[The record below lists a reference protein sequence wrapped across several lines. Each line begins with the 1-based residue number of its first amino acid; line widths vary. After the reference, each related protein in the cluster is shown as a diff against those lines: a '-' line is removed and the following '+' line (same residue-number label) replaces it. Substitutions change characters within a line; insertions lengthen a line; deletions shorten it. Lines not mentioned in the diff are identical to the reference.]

1 VATAQAQVQA
11 AQERVFQ
18 ARAAYGPT
26 VTLNA
31 NTSES
36 RYEEAPGY
44 ALRQFSA
51 RQTAIQLTQPLLRT
65 LLWPALDGAQAQ
77 LEQLQATL
85 EQVRGE
91 SSVRLLEAA
100 FEQMKARD
108 TLSYARAQRLAA
120 EEQLASARR
129 AFKVGTVTVVDVR
142 DAEAKVDTV
151 DAQILAAQADL
162 ALRSQFLAELVG
174 HEAPELLDRGL
185 AAEALPTLPSGSVLE
200 WLAEAQS
207 RNPQLLAALQG
218 LASAEAE
225 VRKAWQGHAPTVDLT
240 YNYSMSSDSGTLTSV
255 LPRKGNQSQVGLAI
269 TVPLFASGATQS
281 KVREAMALRDK
292 AQADVDAARRAVQ
305 INVRQSFTTAISSVS
320 LVRGLQTATR
330 SLEVALKA
338 NQRGYE
344 VGMKVGLDVLEAQS
358 KLFESRRDLSKA
370 RYDAWLGYLRLK
382 SFAGRLADGDLDELD
397 AWLVDAPALAQP
409 GPRSRGTGA
418 SAPRSTP

>member
-1 VATAQAQVQA
+1 
-11 AQERVFQ
+11 
-18 ARAAYGPT
+18 
-26 VTLNA
+26 
-31 NTSES
+31 
-36 RYEEAPGY
+36 
-44 ALRQFSA
+44 
-51 RQTAIQLTQPLLRT
+51 
-65 LLWPALDGAQAQ
+65 
-77 LEQLQATL
+77 
-85 EQVRGE
+85 
-91 SSVRLLEAA
+91 
-100 FEQMKARD
+100 
-108 TLSYARAQRLAA
+108 
-120 EEQLASARR
+120 
-129 AFKVGTVTVVDVR
+129 
-142 DAEAKVDTV
+142 
-151 DAQILAAQADL
+151 
-162 ALRSQFLAELVG
+162 
-174 HEAPELLDRGL
+174 
-185 AAEALPTLPSGSVLE
+185 
-200 WLAEAQS
+200 
-207 RNPQLLAALQG
+207 
-218 LASAEAE
+218 
-225 VRKAWQGHAPTVDLT
+225 
-240 YNYSMSSDSGTLTSV
+240 V